1 MAIIKEMQADSL
13 KVIVADSRDAMGQ
26 EAARRAGECIRAL
39 LAEKDEINMIFA
51 AAPSQ
56 NETLKYLMQEEGIDW
71 SRVNAFHMD
80 EYVGLSR
87 EAPQSFGR
95 YLYEHVFSHLPF
107 KCVNYLRGDA
117 PDAEA
122 ECERYS
128 ALLRENPV
136 DVVML
141 GIGENAHIAFNDPPV
156 ADFDD
161 PALVK
166 PVALD
171 EICRNQQVHDGCF
184 ATLDDVPT
192 HALTLTVPAL
202 MHAAQVFC
210 VVPAA
215 TKARAVRDTLL
226 GDIRTACPASILR
239 RHPAATLYLDADSA
253 SLL

>member
-1 MAIIKEMQADSL
+1 M
-13 KVIVADSRDAMGQ
+13 
-26 EAARRAGECIRAL
+26 
-39 LAEKDEINMIFA
+39 
-51 AAPSQ
+51 
-56 NETLKYLMQEEGIDW
+56 
-71 SRVNAFHMD
+71 
-80 EYVGLSR
+80 
-87 EAPQSFGR
+87 
-95 YLYEHVFSHLPF
+95 
-107 KCVNYLRGDA
+107 
-117 PDAEA
+117 
-122 ECERYS
+122 
-128 ALLRENPV
+128 
-136 DVVML
+136 
-141 GIGENAHIAFNDPPV
+141 GIGENGHIAFNDPPV